1 MLASDVETL
10 NGASTEALAASA
22 EAFFALAWAV
32 ALGFYFS
39 WPMAL
44 VFMCVLP
51 LLIVGASLQA
61 AQDAR
66 GFDKADTMKSA
77 DRLAG
82 DAILN
87 YKTIQAFG
95 CDKEIIE
102 EYSALVDVP
111 T

>member
-1 MLASDVETL
+1 MSAMLASDVETL

-51 LLIVGASLQA
+51 LLIVGASL
-61 AQDAR
+61 
-66 GFDKADTMKSA
+66 
-77 DRLAG
+77 
-82 DAILN
+82 
-87 YKTIQAFG
+87 
-95 CDKEIIE
+95 
-102 EYSALVDVP
+102 
-111 T
+111 